1 MPAGDKGKGKGERER
16 AEVSRSRAATS
27 HLSCRR
33 GRSRRAGGR
42 WWQCHPVPL
51 SASLPPSLFPLSE
64 CFSVPLLYTPTSPP
78 PPFLIPLPYLLH
90 FSHNERFR
98 RLTDALA
105 QNDRISFTSSAA
117 ENYQR
122 KRSGGF
128 SAVSLSWHIPRP
140 RNNYAR
146 ASFGGKERVARYIL
160 NFERSQKK
168 HYRRQRYTQSQI
180 KVRCGTRGT
189 EFCLTQ

>member
-16 AEVSRSRAATS
+16 AEVSRSRPATS

-51 SASLPPSLFPLSE
+51 SASLPPSFVPLSE
-64 CFSVPLLYTPTSPP
+64 CFSVPLLYTPTSPRP
-78 PPFLIPLPYLLH
+78 HPSPFLIPLPYLLH

-128 SAVSLSWHIPRP
+128 SAVSISWHIPRP

-146 ASFGGKERVARYIL
+146 ASFGV
-160 NFERSQKK
+160 RSK
-168 HYRRQRYTQSQI
+168 
-180 KVRCGTRGT
+180 
-189 EFCLTQ
+189 